1 MPSGDATQ
9 AQDAAATRI
18 QARVRGAQSRTQ
30 QHRVANGV
38 TKLQALQRGR
48 FSRREYARLLEFS
61 REQVSFGR
69 SSPES

>member
-1 MPSGDATQ
+1 M
-9 AQDAAATRI
+9 RI

-30 QHRVANGV
+30 QRKAANGV

-61 REQVSFGR
+61 REQVLSL
-69 SSPES
+69 SEI